1 MRLFSCLTVIVV
13 GLLVSATASAASLDT
28 IVITQGRDNP
38 TKVAVVPTRMDPALG
53 NLPELADIV
62 SFDLARSG
70 DFAPID
76 ADNMLSLP
84 SRPEEV
90 FFRDWRILGAE
101 YMVVSHARSQA
112 DGNVALEFFVFDVP
126 NQREMATEVVVARRD
141 QWRDIAHHV
150 ADVVYEK
157 VTGVRGAFST
167 KIAYVL
173 ARNAGTSQASYSIE
187 MADSDGE
194 RSQTLFSSTE
204 PLMSVSWSPD
214 GKKLAYVSF
223 ETKRPSV
230 VIHDVASGARE
241 RVSSF
246 KGINGSPVFSPDG
259 SQLAMV
265 LSRDGN
271 PEIYVMNLADRSLRR
286 ITRNHAIDTEPSWTP
301 DGRSLIFTSD
311 RSRQPQIYQ
320 VDLTTNLPER
330 LTFEGNY
337 NARARMLDD
346 GNLVYVHRSTGTF
359 HIAWQD
365 LRRGRVVPLTRTD
378 LDESPSVAPNGAM
391 LIYATQDRGRG
402 ILGVVS
408 IDGSVKYQ
416 LPSSSGDVREPAWSP
431 FMNVLNVGR

>member
-1 MRLFSCLTVIVV
+1 MKSIRLVV
-13 GLLVSATASAASLDT
+13 LLAAWSVSVVSWAASLDT

-38 TKVAVVPTRMDPALG
+38 TKVAVVPSRMDPALG
-53 NLPELADIV
+53 SLPELSDIV
-62 SFDLARSG
+62 GFDLARSG

-76 ADNMLSLP
+76 RDDMLSLP

-101 YMVVSHARSQA
+101 YVLVSQARAQA
-112 DGNVALEFFVFDVP
+112 DGRIALEYHLFDVP
-126 NQREMATEVVVARRD
+126 NEREMATAVVIGRRD

-150 ADVVYEK
+150 ADVVYQN

-173 ARNAGTSQASYSIE
+173 AQNAGTSRATYSIE
-187 MADSDGE
+187 IADSDGE
-194 RSQTLFSSTE
+194 RSRTLFTSNE
-204 PLMSVSWSPD
+204 PVMSVSWSPD
-214 GKKLAYVSF
+214 AKKVAYVSF
-223 ETKRPSV
+223 ETKRPTIV
-230 VIHDVASGARE
+230 VHDVASGARE
-241 RVSSF
+241 RISAF
-246 KGINGSPVFSPDG
+246 KGINGSPIFSPDG
-259 SQLAMV
+259 RNMAMV
-265 LSRDGN
+265 LSRDGD

-286 ITRNHAIDTEPSWTP
+286 ITRNRAIDTEPSWTP
-301 DGRSLIFTSD
+301 DGKRLIFTSD

-320 VDLTTNLPER
+320 VDLATNQQER
-330 LTFEGNY
+330 LTFEGDY

-346 GNLVYVHRSTGTF
+346 GNLVYIHRSNGVY
-359 HIAWQD
+359 HVAWQD
-365 LRRGRVVPLTRTD
+365 MRRGRVVPLTRTD

-391 LIYATQDRGRG
+391 LIYATQQRGRG

-431 FMNVLNVGR
+431 FMDPLLGQ